1 MRYCL
6 AATSEVVARVCE
18 DGVLVYD
25 SAMCRTHLLHPA
37 AWRLFLSLPQDRSPV
52 EVDGTG
58 HVVHD
63 YRSDDPSP
71 ETLIAALESAGLVG
85 RC

>member
-25 SAMCRTHLLHPA
+25 SAMCRTHLLHPV
-37 AWRLFLSLPQDRSPV
+37 AWRLFQSLPQDRSPV
-52 EVDGTG
+52 EVDDIG
-58 HVVHD
+58 HVIYD
-63 YRSDDPSP
+63 YRNDGPSLKA
-71 ETLIAALESAGLVG
+71 LIAVLESAGLVS